1 MPAKYHFEAAI
12 FDLDGVITRTALV
25 HSHAWK
31 KMFDDYLRQREIQ
44 HGEPFRE
51 FTQKGSIR
59 KSMASFFLPPE
70 SFAIKYPKG

>member
-31 KMFDDYLRQREIQ
+31 KMFDDYLRQRERIALRLELHRDPLVLLGE
-44 HGEPFRE
+44 HGSHAVD
-51 FTQKGSIR
+51 G
-59 KSMASFFLPPE
+59 
-70 SFAIKYPKG
+70 